1 MPQTVVQFT
10 FDRSVSMDEVDG
22 TLQLAL
28 LAVDSLHGED
38 RVRLEAKF
46 ILDRAKRTCSVDASS
61 EVGRTLVLIFG
72 GYLRREF
79 GNDAVKMRR
88 SGDALRLALEEAVG
102 A

>member
-1 MPQTVVQFT
+1 MSQTVVQFT

-22 TLQLAL
+22 TLRLAL
-28 LAVDSLHGED
+28 LAVESLHGED

-46 ILDRAKRTCSVDASS
+46 ILERAKRSCSVDASS
-61 EVGRTLVLIFG
+61 DVGRTLALIFG

-102 A
+102 T